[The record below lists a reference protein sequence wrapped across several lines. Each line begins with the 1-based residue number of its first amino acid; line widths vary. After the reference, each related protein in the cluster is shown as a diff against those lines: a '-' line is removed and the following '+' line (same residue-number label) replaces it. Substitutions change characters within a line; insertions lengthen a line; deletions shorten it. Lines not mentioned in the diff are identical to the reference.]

1 MRRIALFAMAA
12 AFAVAMNSGAAQAD
26 PGLHS
31 TLTAV
36 TGQGTGHVL
45 VAPTAEDHG
54 TFAVEVEVNI
64 HDAAPNT
71 TFAVARAV
79 DLKPDGVC
87 TMASGWLPLGDLTTS
102 AGGAGA
108 AHFEV
113 HRGAPFVSGVRF
125 DLVFRAVG
133 SDGTELRN
141 DCLTVSRIVCKPA
154 EVIARKPAEGIA

>member
-1 MRRIALFAMAA
+1 MRRIALLAVAA
-12 AFAVAMNSGAAQAD
+12 ALAALVATGAAQAE

-36 TGQGTGHVL
+36 TGQGIGQVL
-45 VAPTAEDHG
+45 VAPTAEDQG
-54 TFAVEVEVNI
+54 TFAVQVEVNI
-64 HDAAPNT
+64 HDAAPNV

-79 DLKPDGVC
+79 DLNPDGIC

-102 AGGAGA
+102 TSGAGA

-125 DLVFRAVG
+125 DAVFRAVG
-133 SDGTELRN
+133 NDGSELRS
-141 DCLTVSRIVCKPA
+141 DCLTVTVK
-154 EVIARKPAEGIA
+154 

>member
-1 MRRIALFAMAA
+1 MRRIVLLGVAA
-12 AFAVAMNSGAAQAD
+12 ALAAIVATGAAQAD

-45 VAPTAEDHG
+45 VAPTSEDQG
-54 TFAVEVEVNI
+54 TFAAQITVNI
-64 HDAAPNT
+64 HGATPNT
-71 TFAVARAV
+71 TFVVARAV
-79 DLKPDGVC
+79 DLNPDGVC

-113 HRGAPFVSGVRF
+113 HRGAPFLSGVRF
-125 DLVFRAVG
+125 DAVFRVVG
-133 SDGTELRN
+133 TDGTELRSE
-141 DCLTVSRIVCKPA
+141 CLTVTVK
-154 EVIARKPAEGIA
+154 

>member
-1 MRRIALFAMAA
+1 MRHLALLAVVA
-12 AFAVAMNSGAAQAD
+12 AFAAVVATGAAQAD

-36 TGQGTGHVL
+36 TGQGTGEVL
-45 VAPTAEDHG
+45 VAPTSEDQG
-54 TFAVEVEVNI
+54 TFAVQVEVNI
-64 HDAAPNT
+64 HGAAPNV

-79 DLKPDGVC
+79 DLNPDGIC
-87 TMASGWLPLGDLTTS
+87 TMATGWLPLGDLTTS

-125 DLVFRAVG
+125 DAVFRAVG
-133 SDGTELRN
+133 TDGTELRS
-141 DCLTVSRIVCKPA
+141 DCLTVTVK
-154 EVIARKPAEGIA
+154 

>member
-1 MRRIALFAMAA
+1 MRRLALLTVAA
-12 AFAVAMNSGAAQAD
+12 AFASVVAIGAAQAQ

-45 VAPTAEDHG
+45 VAPTSQDHG
-54 TFAVEVEVNI
+54 TFAVQVEVNI
-64 HDAAPNT
+64 HNAAPGV

-79 DLKPDGVC
+79 DLNPDGVC
-87 TMASGWLPLGDLTTS
+87 TMASGWLPLGDLTSS

-113 HRGAPFVSGVRF
+113 HRGAPFLSGVRF
-125 DLVFRAVG
+125 DAVFRAIG
-133 SDGTELRN
+133 SDGTELRS
-141 DCLTVSRIVCKPA
+141 DCLTVTVK
-154 EVIARKPAEGIA
+154 

>member
-1 MRRIALFAMAA
+1 MRRVALL
-12 AFAVAMNSGAAQAD
+12 AVAAGFAALMATGAAQAE

-36 TGQGTGHVL
+36 TGQGTGYVL
-45 VAPTAEDHG
+45 VAPTSEDQG
-54 TFAVEVEVNI
+54 TFAVQVEANI
-64 HDAAPNT
+64 HDTAPNV

-79 DLKPDGVC
+79 DLNPDGIC

-125 DLVFRAVG
+125 DAVFRAVG
-133 SDGTELRN
+133 NDGTELRS
-141 DCLTVSRIVCKPA
+141 DCLTVTVK
-154 EVIARKPAEGIA
+154 

>member
-1 MRRIALFAMAA
+1 MRRIVLLGVAA
-12 AFAVAMNSGAAQAD
+12 ALAAVIATGAAQAD

-45 VAPTAEDHG
+45 VAPTSEDQG
-54 TFAVEVEVNI
+54 TFAVQITVNI
-64 HDAAPNT
+64 HGATPNT
-71 TFAVARAV
+71 TFTVARAV
-79 DLKPDGVC
+79 DLNPDGVC

-113 HRGAPFVSGVRF
+113 HRGAPFLSGVRF
-125 DLVFRAVG
+125 DAVFRAVG
-133 SDGTELRN
+133 SDGTELRSE
-141 DCLTVSRIVCKPA
+141 CLTVTVK
-154 EVIARKPAEGIA
+154 

>member
-1 MRRIALFAMAA
+1 MRRLALLAVIAALAA
-12 AFAVAMNSGAAQAD
+12 VVTTAAAQAD

-45 VAPTAEDHG
+45 VAPTSEDQG
-54 TFAVEVEVNI
+54 TFAVQVTVNI
-64 HDAAPNT
+64 QGATPNT

-79 DLKPDGVC
+79 DLNPDGVC
-87 TMASGWLPLGDLTTS
+87 TEASGWLPLGDLTTS
-102 AGGAGA
+102 PGGAGA

-113 HRGAPFVSGVRF
+113 HRGAPFLSGVRF
-125 DLVFRAVG
+125 DVVFRAVG

-141 DCLTVSRIVCKPA
+141 ECLTVTVK
-154 EVIARKPAEGIA
+154 